1 MNIRLPRLLVF
12 ELTVI
17 ATGIIAYFAANLIAS
32 FAQLFFIIAFA
43 VLVTY
48 ALLPAVNFL
57 DKFRF
62 IPRGLA
68 VLLVYVGLIAAM
80 AGFVAIISV
89 PLADQAE
96 QLARDYP
103 RYVDQIEHEIPRL
116 EEELDKRNID
126 ADLSARL
133 NEFTG
138 KLQNTAGEIA
148 SRTGSILAALF
159 GTLSTVF
166 IVFFVSVYFLLSG
179 PQFAKSIIRLFP
191 KRRQRLLTR
200 LSGDYNRV
208 LSSFVRGQL
217 LISFIVAVVVSI
229 FATIIGLPYSVL
241 IGVVAGITSLI
252 PTVGVF
258 LGIVLP
264 VIIAAFTNPVLI
276 PVFIVFFIVLNEVTD
291 KILYPRIVGRAVELH
306 PLVVFFGIL
315 IGVQV
320 AGITGA
326 LLATPVLAL
335 VKVTLVALRNTAGY
349 RTT

>member
-1 MNIRLPRLLVF
+1 MNMRLPRLLVF

-32 FAQLFFIIAFA
+32 FAQLFFIVAFA
-43 VLVTY
+43 ILVTY

-57 DKFRF
+57 AKFRF

-68 VLLVYVGLIAAM
+68 ILLVYVGLIAAL
-80 AGFVAIISV
+80 AGFVALISV
-89 PLADQAE
+89 PLANQVE

-103 RYVDQIEHEIPRL
+103 EYVDQVEKDVPRFQ
-116 EEELDKRNID
+116 EELSKRNINT
-126 ADLSARL
+126 DLTASL

-138 KLQNTAGEIA
+138 KLQSAAGNIA
-148 SRTGSILAALF
+148 SRTGSILATLF

-166 IVFFVSVYFLLSG
+166 IVFFVSIYFLLSG
-179 PQFAKSIIRLFP
+179 PQFSKSIVKLFP
-191 KRRQRLLTR
+191 KRRQRMLTK
-200 LSGDYNRV
+200 LSADYNRV

-241 IGVVAGITSLI
+241 IGAVAGITSLI

-264 VIIAAFTNPVLI
+264 IVIAAFTNPILI
-276 PVFIVFFIVLNEVTD
+276 PVFIIFFIILNEVTD

-320 AGITGA
+320 AGVTGA

-335 VKVTLVALRNTAGY
+335 FKVTAVALRNTAGY
-349 RTT
+349 RTA